1 MSSYMPRSDAD
12 FNNWQGNFIATL
24 TNHLTDLGLT
34 AEEITSITTA
44 QTTWTTAYNHH
55 IAAQSAAESARQ
67 DKDDSG
73 KQYKSLLRQLV
84 NQLQVNPQMT
94 DAMRQGLGITVS
106 KSTSS
111 SLGEPTTRPIPRIE
125 SKGRYQLEIHFVDET
140 TPTRKAKPSGI
151 MGSEI
156 WVKIGDPPP
165 TDPKELTF
173 VALDTATPYV
183 MEFKGE
189 DVGKI
194 AYFMLRWVNR
204 KGESGPWSQTVS
216 MMIPG

>member
-1 MSSYMPRSDAD
+1 
-12 FNNWQGNFIATL
+12 
-24 TNHLTDLGLT
+24 
-34 AEEITSITTA
+34 
-44 QTTWTTAYNHH
+44 
-55 IAAQSAAESARQ
+55 
-67 DKDDSG
+67 
-73 KQYKSLLRQLV
+73 
-84 NQLQVNPQMT
+84 
-94 DAMRQGLGITVS
+94 
-106 KSTSS
+106 
-111 SLGEPTTRPIPRIE
+111 
-125 SKGRYQLEIHFVDET
+125 
-140 TPTRKAKPSGI
+140 

-165 TDPKELTF
+165 TDPQELTF

-189 DVGKI
+189 DVGKT

>member
-1 MSSYMPRSDAD
+1 
-12 FNNWQGNFIATL
+12 
-24 TNHLTDLGLT
+24 
-34 AEEITSITTA
+34 
-44 QTTWTTAYNHH
+44 
-55 IAAQSAAESARQ
+55 
-67 DKDDSG
+67 
-73 KQYKSLLRQLV
+73 
-84 NQLQVNPQMT
+84 MT

-111 SLGEPTTRPIPRIE
+111 SLGKPTTRPIPRIE
-125 SKGRYQLEIHFVDET
+125 LKGRYPLEIHFVDET

-151 MGSEI
+151 MGNEI

-204 KGESGPWSQTVS
+204 KGESKPWSQTVS